1 LRREGI
7 LIILSSPSGAGK
19 TSLARALV
27 RESKNLSFSISATT
41 RPSRPGEIDGR
52 EYYFVSY
59 EVFQQKKQREEFLEW
74 AEVFGNLYGTP
85 ISPVNNLLEKGK
97 DLIFDVDWQGGKQ
110 IRDSK
115 LQDSVISI
123 FILPPSIAEL
133 KKRLLGRAQ
142 DSRETVKARMEK
154 SMNEILHWSEY
165 DYVLVNKEFETTLG
179 ELKAIINAEKAQL
192 SRNKGIAEFVES
204 LNNEFLEMES

>member
-1 LRREGI
+1 
-7 LIILSSPSGAGK
+7 
-19 TSLARALV
+19 
-27 RESKNLSFSISATT
+27 
-41 RPSRPGEIDGR
+41 
-52 EYYFVSY
+52 
-59 EVFQQKKQREEFLEW
+59 VFQQKKQREEFLEW